1 VSHSS
6 ASPGPP
12 IPEPVQERGVT
23 IAQHLARVTPRV
35 WVTPALAG
43 LIVLGFGFELSRGV
57 SFMSPTARELLEVG
71 GDFGPSVAEGEWW
84 RTVSSMF
91 LHAGLLHIAF
101 NLWAFWQ
108 VGKFTERIFGN
119 LPFLLIYLVSGIGG
133 SLTSLVLHPLT
144 VGVGA
149 SGAIFGVYGA
159 LLAFVLL
166 HKGVLPR
173 EFLVRQRNSLF
184 VFLGYNVVFG
194 LTQSNIDM
202 AAHGGGLVVG
212 MAAGALMGRD
222 LLRPS
227 ALAARRAGGALVICA
242 AVLATG
248 WAVRRRLEALPV
260 VKAER
265 DADLALVHLKARE
278 LEPAIRLYTDAIAEE
293 PSAAWISNRGLAYLW
308 QGDLALAEKDFRDAD
323 AREPTPRTKGL
334 ICEVRV
340 HACAQPSATQV
351 DRESAVK
358 ECSLAI
364 TLDPKNASLYAFRA
378 SVREDM
384 NALTDA
390 LADVDEALR
399 LDPNNELAQ
408 RMRRHILAH

>member
-1 VSHSS
+1 
-6 ASPGPP
+6 
-12 IPEPVQERGVT
+12 
-23 IAQHLARVTPRV
+23 
-35 WVTPALAG
+35 
-43 LIVLGFGFELSRGV
+43 
-57 SFMSPTARELLEVG
+57 
-71 GDFGPSVAEGEWW
+71 
-84 RTVSSMF
+84 
-91 LHAGLLHIAF
+91 
-101 NLWAFWQ
+101 
-108 VGKFTERIFGN
+108 
-119 LPFLLIYLVSGIGG
+119 
-133 SLTSLVLHPLT
+133 
-144 VGVGA
+144 
-149 SGAIFGVYGA
+149 

-308 QGDLALAEKDFRDAD
+308 QGDLSLAEKDFRDAD